1 MFISAAAIKRA
12 IQDLSYVHV
21 FFGTSYLVLKK
32 FDAPIGSTIPIAL
45 DAGNNEHLKK
55 YFRLHPQSNCFF
67 FPFNK
72 KQNDSYWRKKKYA
85 STSLQAINTQAFE
98 PAIIHPKNV
107 KEWGW
112 KTGYEEFLKSKL
124 IRQKRCFSSGTG
136 RVSRLNSGGLCGK
149 ALETKPMEW

>member
-55 YFRLHPQSNCFF
+55 YFRLHPQSN
-67 FPFNK
+67 
-72 KQNDSYWRKKKYA
+72 
-85 STSLQAINTQAFE
+85 
-98 PAIIHPKNV
+98 
-107 KEWGW
+107 
-112 KTGYEEFLKSKL
+112 
-124 IRQKRCFSSGTG
+124 
-136 RVSRLNSGGLCGK
+136 
-149 ALETKPMEW
+149 